1 MINMVDKKI
10 ISMINMV
17 DKKNIIGNDTSNKKI
32 YSR

>member
-32 YSR
+32 YSW